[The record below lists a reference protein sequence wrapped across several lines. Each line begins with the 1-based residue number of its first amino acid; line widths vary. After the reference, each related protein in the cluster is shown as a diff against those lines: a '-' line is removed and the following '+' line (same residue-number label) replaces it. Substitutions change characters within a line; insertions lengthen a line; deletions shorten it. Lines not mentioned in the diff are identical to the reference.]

1 MTNISTTSPVTASEL
16 PGSGSVSGL
25 GTNLEASS
33 LAAYPAVVGLGADP
47 AESTVSAKELKKRSK
62 KPFGFAFWFFVSW
75 LGIVLICAIFGK
87 LLPFAGKAPD
97 YITASYINDGK
108 AAKVFG
114 WAHPLGTDQN
124 GNDWLSAAVEG
135 SRNSMVLAF
144 ATIFFGFL
152 VGGGL
157 GMIAGYRR
165 GRLDAIFTFFT
176 TVLLSIP
183 PLLFIILLLT
193 IFAATAP
200 AGGVA
205 QGLQTTVWKLSFS
218 LGVLSIP
225 TLYRVV
231 RASTMQFASRE
242 FVVAARA
249 MGAKPS
255 RVLLKEILPNVAK
268 PMLAYGLVA
277 AAGVISVEGGL
288 SFLGIGVGDKWA
300 WGKMISTGNGIK
312 TLKGAPMITLVPV
325 IILFLTVMGFNFVGD
340 KLRERLEVKQGGI

>member
-1 MTNISTTSPVTASEL
+1 MTSTAVSESTL
-16 PGSGSVSGL
+16 KS
-25 GTNLEASS
+25 ASS
-33 LAAYPAVVGLGADP
+33 DTFTRK
-47 AESTVSAKELKKRSK
+47 EMKDKAKR
-62 KPFGFAFWFFVSW
+62 PFGVAFWCFVGW
-75 LGIVLICAIFGK
+75 LVVVLLCAIFGK
-87 LLPFAGKAPD
+87 LLPFANKPPD

-108 AAKVFG
+108 WTKVFS

-135 SRNSMVLAF
+135 ARNSMVLAF

-152 VGGGL
+152 IGGGL

-165 GRLDAIFTFFT
+165 GRLDAVFTFFT
-176 TVLLSIP
+176 TVLLSVP

-193 IFAATAP
+193 IFAASAP
-200 AGGVA
+200 AGSVA
-205 QGLQTTVWKLSFS
+205 QGLQTTVWKLAFS

-255 RVLLKEILPNVAK
+255 RVLLREILPNVAK

-277 AAGVISVEGGL
+277 AGGVISVEGGL
-288 SFLGIGVGDKWA
+288 SFLGIGVGEKWA
-300 WGKMISTGNGIK
+300 WGKMISTGNSINV
-312 TLKGAPMITLVPV
+312 LKAAPMITFIPV
-325 IILFLTVMGFNFVGD
+325 FILFLTVMGFNFVGD

>member
-1 MTNISTTSPVTASEL
+1 MPEPLANPEKNMTNISATPVTAVPTIDTSPLVAVESE
-16 PGSGSVSGL
+16 
-25 GTNLEASS
+25 
-33 LAAYPAVVGLGADP
+33 
-47 AESTVSAKELKKRSK
+47 VSAKELKKRNK

-75 LGIVLICAIFGK
+75 LGIVLICAVVGK
-87 LLPFAGKAPD
+87 ALPFADKDPD
-97 YITASYINDGK
+97 YITASYINDGQ
-108 AAKVFG
+108 ASKVFS

-124 GNDWLSAAVEG
+124 GNDWLSAAIEG
-135 SRNSMVLAF
+135 ARNSMVLAF

-152 VGGGL
+152 IGGGL

-176 TVLLSIP
+176 TVLLSVP

-200 AGGVA
+200 SGGVA

-255 RVLLKEILPNVAK
+255 RVLMKEIFPNVAK

-288 SFLGIGVGDKWA
+288 SFLGIGVGDQWA

-325 IILFLTVMGFNFVGD
+325 FILFLTVMGFNFVGD

>member
-1 MTNISTTSPVTASEL
+1 MPEPLANLKNNMTTISASNSIVTIDA
-16 PGSGSVSGL
+16 
-25 GTNLEASS
+25 ASS
-33 LAAYPAVVGLGADP
+33 AVE
-47 AESTVSAKELKKRSK
+47 AEVSDKELKKRAK
-62 KPFGFAFWFFVSW
+62 KSFGIPFWFFVTW
-75 LGIVLICAIFGK
+75 LGIVLFCAVFGK
-87 LLPFAGKAPD
+87 LLPFANKAPD
-97 YITASYINDGK
+97 YTTASFINDGK
-108 AAKVFG
+108 ASKVFG

-124 GNDWLSAAVEG
+124 GNDWLSAAIEG
-135 SRNSMVLAF
+135 ARNSMVLAF

-152 VGGGL
+152 IGGGL

-193 IFAATAP
+193 IFAASAP
-200 AGGVA
+200 TGSVA

-218 LGVLSIP
+218 LGILSIP

-300 WGKMISTGNGIK
+300 WGKMISTGNSINV
-312 TLKGAPMITLVPV
+312 LKAAPMITLVPV